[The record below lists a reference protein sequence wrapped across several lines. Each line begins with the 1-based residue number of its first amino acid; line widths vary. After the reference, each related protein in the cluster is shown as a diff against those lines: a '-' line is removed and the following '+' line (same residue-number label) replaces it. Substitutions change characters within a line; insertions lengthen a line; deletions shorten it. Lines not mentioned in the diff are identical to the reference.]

1 MDILKALKELSRRK
15 VQETNKP
22 ARMADHQAI
31 QRRAL
36 FLTKTADNG
45 GKNLEEYVTVH
56 QKAVTPIAIH
66 EVRKHIEACEN
77 ITLNTRQQAF
87 IRLSLLKIGARVHKT
102 RNSRFFVNVT
112 LNPCKKV

>member
-36 FLTKTADNG
+36 FLAKTADTEG
-45 GKNLEEYVTVH
+45 QNLLEH
-56 QKAVTPIAIH
+56 LSISQKATAPISVK
-66 EVRKHIEACEN
+66 EVRKHIERCEN
-77 ITLNTRQQAF
+77 ITLSNPQAGF
-87 IRLSLLKIGARVHKT
+87 IKLTLLRLGARMHRTLKD
-102 RNSRFFVNVT
+102 RQFINVT

>member
-22 ARMADHQAI
+22 ARMADNNAI

-36 FLTKTADNG
+36 FLTKTADTE
-45 GKNLEEYVTVH
+45 GKNLLEH
-56 QKAVTPIAIH
+56 LSISQKATAPVSIK
-66 EVRKHIEACEN
+66 EVRRHIESCEN
-77 ITLNTRQQAF
+77 ITLNNIQAGF
-87 IRLSLLKIGARVHKT
+87 IKLTLLKMGARMHRTLKD
-102 RNSRFFVNVT
+102 RQFVNVT

>member
-22 ARMADHQAI
+22 ARMADHQAA

-36 FLTKTADNG
+36 FLAKTADTEG
-45 GKNLEEYVTVH
+45 RNLLEYLTIS
-56 QKAVTPIAIH
+56 QTATPPVSIK
-66 EVRKHIEACEN
+66 EVRKHIENCEGV
-77 ITLNTRQQAF
+77 TLNNVQAGF
-87 IRLSLLKIGARVHKT
+87 VKLTLLKMGARMHRTLKD
-102 RNSRFFVNVT
+102 RLFVNVT